1 LKSVNFIGRAIVKIL
16 PLVICTALLLSFIGR
31 GVGAEKAFGYKLT
44 TDIVYGQGEITV
56 DGISTTRN
64 LLIDVY
70 QPVNKSIASPHPAV
84 ILVHGGAFHRG
95 GLRHPPYKEMGAV
108 HSRMEDYARMLAPLG
123 YVCFVVD
130 YRLIPENPVPEMAP
144 DSEGLQSYTEA
155 ITPAGLNRTN
165 FARSRMG
172 LPPVKESE
180 RLKLWNGILSAAE
193 DLNKVVNHVRGSAE
207 VYGIDPERIALGGHS
222 AGGTTV
228 LNAAYGLKSP
238 VKAIFP
244 LSPAVLGFDMKK
256 VIDSPDLP
264 PMLLVISQNDEL
276 AVSEHVP
283 SLISTVKQ
291 AGLDYWFVWV
301 PGFGHFYPAGAVS
314 LGDDG
319 FRMSVG
325 ERIVEFLEAQL
336 N

>member
-1 LKSVNFIGRAIVKIL
+1 MKIL
-16 PLVICTALLLSFIGR
+16 PLVISTALLLGLISR
-31 GVGAEKAFGYKLT
+31 GVGAEEAFGYKLT
-44 TDIVYGQGEITV
+44 TDVVYGQGEITV
-56 DGISTTRN
+56 DGLSTTRN

-70 QPVNKSIASPHPAV
+70 QPVNKDTAGPLPAV

-95 GLRHPPYKEMGAV
+95 GLRHRPYKEMGAV
-108 HSRMEDYARMLAPLG
+108 HSRMEDYARLLSPLG

-144 DSEGLQSYTEA
+144 DSEELQPYAQALTQ
-155 ITPAGLNRTN
+155 AGLKRTN

-172 LPPVKESE
+172 LPPFKESE
-180 RLKLWNGILSAAE
+180 RLKIWNGVLSAAE
-193 DLNKVVNHVRGSAE
+193 DLHKVVHHVRGSAE
-207 VYGIDPERIALGGHS
+207 VYGIDPQRIALGGHS
-222 AGGTTV
+222 AGAATV

-244 LSPAVLGFDMKK
+244 LSPPVLGFDMKK

-264 PMLLVISQNDEL
+264 PMLLISSQNDEQ
-276 AVSEHVP
+276 AVSEHIP

-291 AGLDYWFVWV
+291 AGLGYHFAWV
-301 PGFGHFYPAGAVS
+301 PGFGHFYPSGAVA

-319 FRMSVG
+319 LRMSLG
-325 ERIVEFLEAQL
+325 ERIAKFLEVQL